1 MARGRHLIA
10 ALHGGVLGTATLV
23 VLCVLSLSPAVRA
36 QTSATSAATL
46 IIRSDDAG
54 MSHSVNM
61 ALVRLIQTGLPLSIS
76 VMFPTPWYQEIV
88 GILKQHPEVSVG
100 IHLTLNS
107 EWRNY
112 RWGPIVGRE
121 AVPTLV
127 DSNGYFFQSSEA
139 LHDHHPDLGQ
149 VEKELRAQI
158 DRALQSGL
166 KIDYVDYHMGTAVE
180 YPEFREI
187 VERLAHE
194 YSLGMMGYFGDST
207 ADPQYRAAPQN
218 KADSLVALVNRLQ
231 GGATATVLVTHVGI
245 DDAELGALIDMNTA
259 EPLADMSKNRQGELD
274 GLTSPRFAKA
284 LKDRRIHLITYRELI
299 GKQGLQS
306 MKRPPQ

>member
-1 MARGRHLIA
+1 MARGRHLHA
-10 ALHGGVLGTATLV
+10 ALAGGVLRTTTLF
-23 VLCVLSLSPAVRA
+23 VLSVLSFSPSVHA
-36 QTSATSAATL
+36 QTSPPSAATL

-61 ALVRLIQTGLPLSIS
+61 ALARLIQTGLPLSIS

-158 DRALQSGL
+158 DRALKSGL

-187 VERLAHE
+187 VE
-194 YSLGMMGYFGDST
+194 
-207 ADPQYRAAPQN
+207 
-218 KADSLVALVNRLQ
+218 
-231 GGATATVLVTHVGI
+231 
-245 DDAELGALIDMNTA
+245 
-259 EPLADMSKNRQGELD
+259 
-274 GLTSPRFAKA
+274 
-284 LKDRRIHLITYRELI
+284 
-299 GKQGLQS
+299 
-306 MKRPPQ
+306 

>member
-1 MARGRHLIA
+1 MARGRHLFA
-10 ALHGGVLGTATLV
+10 ALTGGVLGTTALL
-23 VLCVLSLSPAVRA
+23 VLCFLSFSPAVRA
-36 QTSATSAATL
+36 QTSSTSAATL

-61 ALVRLIQTGLPLSIS
+61 ALQRLIQTGLPLSIS

-127 DSNGYFFQSSEA
+127 DSDGYFFSSSEA

-158 DRALQSGL
+158 DRALKSGL

-180 YPEFREI
+180 FPEFREI

-194 YSLGMMGYFGDST
+194 YSLGMMGYFGDQRD
-207 ADPQYRAAPQN
+207 DPQYRAAPAS
-218 KADSLVALVNRLQ
+218 KGDSLVALVNRLQ
-231 GGATATVLVTHVGI
+231 SGVTVLVTHVGI
-245 DDAELGALIDMNTA
+245 DDAELGALVDMNTA

-274 GLTSPRFAKA
+274 GLTSPRFAQA
-284 LKDRRIHLITYRELI
+284 LKDRHIHLITYRELI

>member
-1 MARGRHLIA
+1 MARGRHLYA
-10 ALHGGVLGTATLV
+10 ALAGDVLRITTLFF
-23 VLCVLSLSPAVRA
+23 LCVLSFSRAVRA
-36 QTSATSAATL
+36 QTATAATL
-46 IIRSDDAG
+46 IIRTDDAG

-61 ALVRLIQTGLPLSIS
+61 ALERLIQTGLPLSVS
-76 VMFPTPWYQEIV
+76 VMFPTPWYQETV
-88 GILKQHPEVSVG
+88 AILKQHPEVSVG

-112 RWGPIVGRE
+112 RWGPITGRE

-127 DSNGYFFQSSEA
+127 DSNGYFFASSEA
-139 LHDHHPDLGQ
+139 LHANHPDLSQ

-158 DRALQSGL
+158 DRALKSGL

-187 VERLAHE
+187 VEKLAHE

-207 ADPQYRAAPQN
+207 ADPQYRADPAN
-218 KADSLVALVNRLQ
+218 KADSLVALVNRLHA
-231 GGATATVLVTHVGI
+231 GVTVLVTHVGI

-259 EPLADMSKNRQGELD
+259 EPLADMSKNRQGELN
-274 GLTSPRFAKA
+274 GLTSPRFAQA
-284 LKDRRIHLITYRELI
+284 LKDRHIHLITYRELI
-299 GKQGLQS
+299 GKQGLQT
-306 MKRPPQ
+306 MRRPPQ

>member
-1 MARGRHLIA
+1 MARGRHLFA
-10 ALHGGVLGTATLV
+10 ALTGGVLGTATLL
-23 VLCVLSLSPAVRA
+23 VLCLLSFSPAVRA
-36 QTSATSAATL
+36 QTSSTSAATL

-61 ALVRLIQTGLPLSIS
+61 ALQRLIKTGLPLSIS

-127 DSNGYFFQSSEA
+127 DSDGYFFPSSEA

-158 DRALQSGL
+158 DRALKSGL

-180 YPEFREI
+180 FPEFREI

-194 YSLGMMGYFGDST
+194 YSLGMMGYFGDQRD
-207 ADPQYRAAPQN
+207 DPQYRAAPAS
-218 KADSLVALVNRLQ
+218 KGDSLVALVNRLQ
-231 GGATATVLVTHVGI
+231 SGVTVLVTHVGI
-245 DDAELGALIDMNTA
+245 DDAELGALVDMNTA

-274 GLTSPRFAKA
+274 GLTSPRFAQA
-284 LKDRRIHLITYRELI
+284 LKDRHIHLITYRELI

>member
-1 MARGRHLIA
+1 
-10 ALHGGVLGTATLV
+10 
-23 VLCVLSLSPAVRA
+23 
-36 QTSATSAATL
+36 
-46 IIRSDDAG
+46 

-61 ALVRLIQTGLPLSIS
+61 ALQRLIQTGLPLSVS
-76 VMFPTPWYQEIV
+76 VMVPTPWYLETV
-88 GILKQHPEVSVG
+88 SILKQHPEVAVG

-112 RWGPIVGRE
+112 RWGPVAGHE
-121 AVPTLV
+121 AVPTLC
-127 DSNGYFFQSSEA
+127 DSNGYFFPSAEA
-139 LHDHHPDLGQ
+139 LHDNHPDLAQ

-158 DRALQSGL
+158 DRAVHSGL

-187 VERLAHE
+187 VERLAQE

-207 ADPQYRAAPQN
+207 DAPQYRATPAN
-218 KADSLVALVNRLQ
+218 KGDSLVALVNHLRS
-231 GGATATVLVTHVGI
+231 GVTVLVTHVGI

-274 GLTSPRFAKA
+274 ALTSPRFAQV
-284 LKDRRIHLITYRELI
+284 LKDRHIHLITYRELI

-306 MKRPPQ
+306 MRRPPQ

>member
-1 MARGRHLIA
+1 MARGRHLFA
-10 ALHGGVLGTATLV
+10 ALSGGVLGTTTLV
-23 VLCVLSLSPAVRA
+23 VLSFLSFSPAVRA
-36 QTSATSAATL
+36 QTSSTSAATL

-61 ALVRLIQTGLPLSIS
+61 ALQRLIQTGLPLSIS

-158 DRALQSGL
+158 DRALKSGL

-180 YPEFREI
+180 FPEFREI

-207 ADPQYRAAPQN
+207 ADPQYRAAPVH
-218 KADSLVALVNRLQ
+218 KGDSLVALVNRLQ
-231 GGATATVLVTHVGI
+231 SGVTVLVTHVGM
-245 DDAELGALIDMNTA
+245 DDAELGALVDMNTA

-274 GLTSPRFAKA
+274 GLTAPRFAQA
-284 LKDRRIHLITYRELI
+284 LKDRHIHLITYRELI

>member
-1 MARGRHLIA
+1 MARGRHLFA
-10 ALHGGVLGTATLV
+10 ALTGGVLGTTTLL
-23 VLCVLSLSPAVRA
+23 VLCLLSFSPAVRA
-36 QTSATSAATL
+36 QTSSTSAATL

-61 ALVRLIQTGLPLSIS
+61 ALQRLIQTGLPLSIS

-127 DSNGYFFQSSEA
+127 DSDGYFFPSSEA

-158 DRALQSGL
+158 DRALKSGL

-180 YPEFREI
+180 FPEFREI

-194 YSLGMMGYFGDST
+194 YSLGMMGYFGDQRD
-207 ADPQYRAAPQN
+207 DPQYRAAPAS
-218 KADSLVALVNRLQ
+218 KGDSLVALVNRLQ
-231 GGATATVLVTHVGI
+231 SGVTVLVTHVGI
-245 DDAELGALIDMNTA
+245 DDAELGALVDMNTA

-274 GLTSPRFAKA
+274 GLTSPRFAQA
-284 LKDRRIHLITYRELI
+284 LKDRHIHLITYRELI

>member
-1 MARGRHLIA
+1 MARGRHLFA
-10 ALHGGVLGTATLV
+10 ALTGGVLGTTTLL
-23 VLCVLSLSPAVRA
+23 VLCFLSFSPALRA
-36 QTSATSAATL
+36 QTSSTSAATL

-61 ALVRLIQTGLPLSIS
+61 ALQRLIQTGLPLSIS
-76 VMFPTPWYQEIV
+76 VMFPTPWYQETV

-158 DRALQSGL
+158 DRALKSGL

-180 YPEFREI
+180 FPEFREI

-207 ADPQYRAAPQN
+207 ADPQYRAAPAH
-218 KADSLVALVNRLQ
+218 KGDSLVALVNRLQ
-231 GGATATVLVTHVGI
+231 SGVTVLVTHVGI
-245 DDAELGALIDMNTA
+245 DDAELGALVDMNTA

-274 GLTSPRFAKA
+274 GLTAPRFAQA
-284 LKDRRIHLITYRELI
+284 LKDRHIHLITYRELI

>member
-1 MARGRHLIA
+1 MARGRHLFA
-10 ALHGGVLGTATLV
+10 ALPGGVLGTTTLV
-23 VLCVLSLSPAVRA
+23 VLCLLSFSPAVRA
-36 QTSATSAATL
+36 QTSSTSAATL

-61 ALVRLIQTGLPLSIS
+61 ALQRLIQTGLPLSIS

-180 YPEFREI
+180 FPEFREI

-194 YSLGMMGYFGDST
+194 YSLGMMGYFGDQT
-207 ADPQYRAAPQN
+207 DDPQYRAAPAS
-218 KADSLVALVNRLQ
+218 KGDSLVALVNRLQ
-231 GGATATVLVTHVGI
+231 SGVTVLVTHVGI
-245 DDAELGALIDMNTA
+245 DDGELGALVDMNTA

-274 GLTSPRFAKA
+274 GLTSPRFAQA
-284 LKDRRIHLITYRELI
+284 LKDRHIHLITYRELI